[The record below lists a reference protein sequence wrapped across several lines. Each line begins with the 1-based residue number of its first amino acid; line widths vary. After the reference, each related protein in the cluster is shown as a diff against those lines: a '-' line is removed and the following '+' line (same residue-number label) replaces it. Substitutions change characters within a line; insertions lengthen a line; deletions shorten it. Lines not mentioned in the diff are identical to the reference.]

1 MKLTKETLK
10 RIIKEELEETLSEN
24 RNTAVFKIEA
34 EPLGFGAPPK
44 IEISHDDKTF
54 GSAEQFV
61 EAYPESA
68 GRIKSLRTKIIEMVR
83 DSKGE
88 MGSVQNVEMRKKVVE
103 NVVQSIVKYDLYAS
117 DYKIVYVK
125 PRG

>member
-34 EPLGFGAPPK
+34 EPFGFGTPPK
-44 IEISHDDKTF
+44 IEISHAGKTF

-68 GRIKSLRTKIIEMVR
+68 GRIKALRTRAIEMVR

-88 MGSVQNVEMRKKVVE
+88 MGSVQSPNTRKDEVERF
-103 NVVQSIVKYDLYAS
+103 VQAIAKFDLNAS
-117 DYKIVYVK
+117 DYEIVYV
-125 PRG
+125 